1 MSFSSDVKEELSKI
15 SNLPNKDEVK
25 TELIGYL
32 ITSNIEMQKNIIKY
46 STENQYNINRFG
58 KLLSN
63 LGYVDYKIEIQ
74 RKVYSITV
82 KQLDLAEIN
91 FNNKGI
97 YLNNLEFINKKEK
110 LEKAIVRGCFMGS
123 GSINNPKNK
132 YHIEILFKEEQN
144 AKLILE
150 ILEEYSIEFKILENS
165 NTLYSKDGEEIS
177 KFLAFIGANTS
188 VLKFEDIRVYREMRN
203 NVNRLVNCET
213 ANINKIA
220 TAAAKQINAINKIK
234 QKGKFDALPENL
246 KEIAEIREKNPEMS
260 LVELGKL
267 LKNPIGKSGVNHRLK
282 TIEKIA
288 EEIK

>member
-25 TELIGYL
+25 AELIGYL
-32 ITSNIEMQKNIIKY
+32 LTSNIDIQKNTLKY

-63 LGYVDYKIEIQ
+63 LGYIDYKIEIQ
-74 RKVYSITV
+74 GKVYSITV
-82 KQLDLAEIN
+82 KQLEMNEIN
-91 FNNKGI
+91 YKENNI
-97 YLNNLEFINKKEK
+97 YLTSLEWILKKEN
-110 LEKAIVRGCFMGS
+110 LEKALTRGCFMGS

-132 YHIEILFKEEQN
+132 YHIEILFKLEEN
-144 AKLILE
+144 ARFILE
-150 ILEEYSIEFKILENS
+150 ILKKYNIEFKILENN

-177 KFLAFIGANTS
+177 EFLAFIGASSS
-188 VLKFEDIRVYREMRN
+188 VLKFEDIRVFREMRN

-220 TAAAKQINAINKIK
+220 TTAAKQINAIEKIRK
-234 QKGKFDALPENL
+234 AGKFDSLPENL
-246 KEIAEIREKNPEMS
+246 KEIAEIREQNPDMS
-260 LVELGKL
+260 LVELGKM
-267 LKNPIGKSGVNHRLK
+267 LKTPIGKSGVNHRLK

-288 EEIK
+288 EEL

>member
-15 SNLPNKDEVK
+15 SNLANKEEVK
-25 TELIGYL
+25 AELIGYL
-32 ITSNIEMQKNIIKY
+32 LTSNIDIHKNILKY

-63 LGYVDYKIEIQ
+63 LGYIDYKIEIQ
-74 RKVYSITV
+74 GKVYSITV
-82 KQLDLAEIN
+82 KQLDLAEVK
-91 FNNKGI
+91 FSDKFI
-97 YLNNLEFINKKEK
+97 YLENTDWINSKEN
-110 LEKAIVRGCFMGS
+110 LEKAVVRGSFLGS

-132 YHIEILFKEEQN
+132 YHMEILFS
-144 AKLILE
+144 
-150 ILEEYSIEFKILENS
+150 LEENSKFILKTLNKYNIEFKMLENN

-177 KFLAFIGANTS
+177 KFLAFIGASSS
-188 VLKFEDIRVYREMRN
+188 VLKFEDIRVFREMRN

-220 TAAAKQINAINKIK
+220 TTAAKQINAISKIRK
-234 QKGKFDALPENL
+234 KGKFDSLPENL
-246 KEIAEIREKNPEMS
+246 KEIAEIREKNPDMS

-267 LKNPIGKSGVNHRLK
+267 LKTPIGKSGVNHRLK

-288 EEIK
+288 EEL

>member
-25 TELIGYL
+25 AELIGYL
-32 ITSNIEMQKNIIKY
+32 LTSNIDIQKNTLKY

-63 LGYVDYKIEIQ
+63 LGYIDYKIEIQ
-74 RKVYSITV
+74 GKVYSITV
-82 KQLDLAEIN
+82 KQLEMNEIN
-91 FNNKGI
+91 YKENNI
-97 YLNNLEFINKKEK
+97 YLASLEWILSREN
-110 LEKAIVRGCFMGS
+110 LEKALTRGCFMGS

-132 YHIEILFKEEQN
+132 YHIEILFKLEEN
-144 AKLILE
+144 ARFILE
-150 ILEEYSIEFKILENS
+150 ILKKYNIDFKILENN

-177 KFLAFIGANTS
+177 EFLAFIGASSS
-188 VLKFEDIRVYREMRN
+188 VLKFEDIRVFREMRN

-220 TAAAKQINAINKIK
+220 TTAAKQINAIDKIK
-234 QKGKFDALPENL
+234 KAGKFDSLPENL
-246 KEIAEIREKNPEMS
+246 REIAEIREKNADMS
-260 LVELGKL
+260 LAELGKM
-267 LKNPIGKSGVNHRLK
+267 LKTPIGKSGVNHRLK

-288 EEIK
+288 EEL